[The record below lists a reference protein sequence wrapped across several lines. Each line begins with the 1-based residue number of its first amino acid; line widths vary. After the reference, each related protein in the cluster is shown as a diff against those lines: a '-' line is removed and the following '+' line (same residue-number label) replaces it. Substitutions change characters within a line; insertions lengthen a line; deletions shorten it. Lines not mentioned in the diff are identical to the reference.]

1 MYDQSVLGEINDF
14 DEMAEYLNDYDK
26 NWYMG
31 SDESSEW
38 IEAVLNNKPNL
49 LSIGHDSENVSCDS
63 FECMTQ

>member
-49 LSIGHDSENVSCDS
+49 LSIGHDSENVSYDS
-63 FECMTQ
+63 FEFMTQ